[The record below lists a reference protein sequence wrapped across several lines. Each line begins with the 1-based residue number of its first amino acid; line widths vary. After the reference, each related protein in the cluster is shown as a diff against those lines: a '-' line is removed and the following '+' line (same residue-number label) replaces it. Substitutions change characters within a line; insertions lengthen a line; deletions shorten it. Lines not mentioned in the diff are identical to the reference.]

1 MDSAL
6 RALDHGVQ
14 AVVIASGK
22 RPNVILD
29 LMAAE
34 PVGTLFVESAPTN
47 GSDGTNSPDLTSPT
61 SGSSSNGS
69 GDGSGNGQS
78 SPSAAAMA
86 DAARAGGRALQ
97 ALSTQD
103 RSAVMFAVA
112 AALRTRAPEILAAN
126 KVRVHDV
133 CVVSALV
140 YIWIFLISWSFFDHT
155 LVQSFN
161 HMLVRSCMGTIIF
174 LKKKKNLPLHRDL
187 LTFPFFPQPKKAD
200 LEAANTD
207 GTADALVQRLK
218 LTDAKIETL
227 ASGIEQLA
235 QMDEPIGKV
244 LKRTELA
251 EGLNLTQIHVPI
263 GVLLIV
269 FESRPDSLPQ
279 IASLALRS
287 GNGLLL
293 KGGKEAERSN
303 RALHTVVVE
312 AVVSGKRSEVVG
324 W

>member
-1 MDSAL
+1 M
-6 RALDHGVQ
+6 
-14 AVVIASGK
+14 
-22 RPNVILD
+22 
-29 LMAAE
+29 
-34 PVGTLFVESAPTN
+34 
-47 GSDGTNSPDLTSPT
+47 
-61 SGSSSNGS
+61 
-69 GDGSGNGQS
+69 
-78 SPSAAAMA
+78 
-86 DAARAGGRALQ
+86 
-97 ALSTQD
+97 
-103 RSAVMFAVA
+103 
-112 AALRTRAPEILAAN
+112 
-126 KVRVHDV
+126 
-133 CVVSALV
+133 
-140 YIWIFLISWSFFDHT
+140 
-155 LVQSFN
+155 
-161 HMLVRSCMGTIIF
+161 
-174 LKKKKNLPLHRDL
+174 
-187 LTFPFFPQPKKAD
+187 
-200 LEAANTD
+200 
-207 GTADALVQRLK
+207 QRLK